1 MTSLNTFAT
10 REVWFVTGSQ
20 NLYGE
25 ETLRQVAEQSQAVVA
40 GLSELPI
47 RVVWKPVLKDAD
59 SIRRL
64 ALDVNARDEVIGI
77 IAWMHTFS
85 PAKMWIG
92 GLDALQK
99 PLLHLHTQANVELPW
114 SEIDFDFMNLNQA
127 AHGDREFGYIQT
139 RLGVP
144 RKTVVGHVSNPAV
157 QGQIETWQR
166 AAAGLAAV
174 RSLKLARFG
183 DNMRYVAVTEGD
195 KTEAEI
201 RFGVQVNTWGVNE
214 LADAVAAASDE
225 QVDALIAEYEE
236 LYEIVPELRRGG
248 ERHQSLR
255 DGAAIEVGLR
265 SFLEAG
271 GFGAFTTSFE
281 DLGALKQLPGLAV
294 QRLMAEGYGF
304 GAEGDWK
311 TAILVHVANVM
322 GEGLPGGAS
331 LMEDYTYDLVPGDE
345 KILGAHMLEVAP
357 TLSSQKASLEI
368 HPLGIGG
375 KDDPVRLVFTAD
387 PGPAVV
393 VAMSDMRDRFRLV
406 ANVVENVSAPDLPNL
421 PVGRA
426 VWKPAPDFATS
437 AACWLTAGA
446 AHHTVMSTA
455 VGIEVFRDFAE
466 LAETELLVIDEDT
479 TVRGFQ
485 KEVRWNQAYY
495 RLAQGL

>member
-157 QGQIETWQR
+157 RGQIETWQR

-271 GFGAFTTSFE
+271 GFGAFTTSSITCINF
-281 DLGALKQLPGLAV
+281 
-294 QRLMAEGYGF
+294 
-304 GAEGDWK
+304 W
-311 TAILVHVANVM
+311 
-322 GEGLPGGAS
+322 
-331 LMEDYTYDLVPGDE
+331 
-345 KILGAHMLEVAP
+345 
-357 TLSSQKASLEI
+357 
-368 HPLGIGG
+368 
-375 KDDPVRLVFTAD
+375 
-387 PGPAVV
+387 
-393 VAMSDMRDRFRLV
+393 
-406 ANVVENVSAPDLPNL
+406 
-421 PVGRA
+421 
-426 VWKPAPDFATS
+426 
-437 AACWLTAGA
+437 
-446 AHHTVMSTA
+446 
-455 VGIEVFRDFAE
+455 
-466 LAETELLVIDEDT
+466 
-479 TVRGFQ
+479 
-485 KEVRWNQAYY
+485 
-495 RLAQGL
+495 